1 MRSPAVEFEEEQP
14 MISAL
19 VPAVH
24 HSLSSPPTISNRF
37 FHVLT
42 HIPHDVGGQPD
53 IPLVYQDIPEVD
65 WEMRTYIDCECLG
78 WRGIWNSEERRRGEN
93 DLGETIYFGFPYYG
107 RWITTAARTLIS
119 KGYITPDELN
129 AKIDEVS
136 KRLGVKE

>member
-1 MRSPAVEFEEEQP
+1 MSSAVRFEEQQVLT
-14 MISAL
+14 SAL

-24 HSLSSPPTISNRF
+24 YALNSPPTISNEF
-37 FHVLT
+37 FDHLT

-53 IPLVYQDIPEVD
+53 VPVAYQDIPEVE
-65 WEMRTYIDCECLG
+65 WEKRTYVTCECLG
-78 WRGIWNSEERRRGEN
+78 WRGVWNSEERRRCEN

-107 RWITTAARTLIS
+107 RWTMTAARTLIS